1 MTNNGPAHQLHDLF
15 ADVPNPC
22 DACRHANSSKTHLHA
37 WQAFAM
43 FLHGLSELRWRIA
56 PRVPTLEQ
64 YRALLGD
71 G

>member
-1 MTNNGPAHQLHDLF
+1 
-15 ADVPNPC
+15 
-22 DACRHANSSKTHLHA
+22 
-37 WQAFAM
+37 M

-56 PRVPTLEQ
+56 PGVPTPEQ